1 VALVIEQWRSGREF
15 AARDTFAAQMVNFT
29 YLIGDDSVMR
39 AWLVDP
45 AWDVRGILD
54 LVRHR
59 RYELAGV
66 LLSHWHPDH
75 AGGEFFGITAEGAAE
90 VRKTTGCAIHAHRA
104 EAPWLAEWAKIPE
117 SELTLFDADEE
128 LTLGKGVG
136 ARCVHSPGHTPG
148 STCYL
153 VTDGS
158 GKPGALFT
166 GDVLFVGAC
175 GRVDLP
181 GSDPLE
187 MKRTLLE
194 RLAALPPETIAYPGH
209 DYGPRPTSTLAEE
222 RRSNPYL
229 IKANWQ
235 ET

>member
-1 VALVIEQWRSGREF
+1 MALVIEQWMSGREF
-15 AARDTFAAQMVNFT
+15 AQRDTFAAQMVNFT

-54 LVRHR
+54 LVRR
-59 RYELAGV
+59 RGYTLSGV

-75 AGGEFFGITAEGAAE
+75 AGGEFFGITAEGAAD
-90 VRKTTGCAIHAHRA
+90 VRKATGCAIHAHRA
-104 EAPWLAEWAKIPE
+104 EAPWLAQWAKLTE
-117 SELTLFDADEE
+117 SDLTIFDADGVLE
-128 LTLGKGVG
+128 LSKVR

-153 VTDGS
+153 ASDGTAA
-158 GKPGALFT
+158 PGALFT

-181 GSDPLE
+181 GSDPQE
-187 MKRTLLE
+187 MKRTLLQ
-194 RLAALPPETIAYPGH
+194 RLASLPPETIVYPGH
-209 DYGPRPTSTLAEE
+209 DYGPRPTSTLADE
-222 RRSNPYL
+222 RRNNPYL
-229 IKANWQ
+229 RAENW
-235 ET
+235 EE

>member
-1 VALVIEQWRSGREF
+1 MLVIQQWLSGREF
-15 AARDTFAAQMVNFT
+15 AERDAFAAQMVNFT
-29 YLIGDDSVMR
+29 YLIGDDSTMR

-45 AWDVRGILD
+45 AWDVRGILQ
-54 LVRHR
+54 LVRQR
-59 RYELAGV
+59 GYTLAGV

-75 AGGEFFGITAEGAAE
+75 AGGEFLGISAEGAAD
-90 VRKTTGCAIHAHRA
+90 VRKATGCPIHAHRA

-117 SELTLFDADEE
+117 SDLSVFEADAVLELSP
-128 LTLGKGVG
+128 GVR

-153 VTDGS
+153 VNES
-158 GKPGALFT
+158 ALFT

-181 GSDPLE
+181 GSDPQE

-194 RLAALPPETIAYPGH
+194 RLAVLPEDTIVYPGH
-209 DYGPRPTSTLAEE
+209 DYGTSPTSTLGQQ
-222 RRSNPYL
+222 RRTNPYL
-229 IKANWQ
+229 IPANWD
-235 ET
+235 